1 MMTEAF
7 VHRTGTLDERG
18 TTRRLRLVGGA
29 IIAIIALGA
38 ASAGPAWSAT
48 AEQVGDRLSY
58 RAGAGEAN
66 DLVVRGSNPGTVFHD
81 AGATIQAGVGCS
93 ALADGGVECGSGL
106 SWENVPPRIEI
117 RLGDRNDR
125 ATSEI
130 EGPVEQEIEIAGGP
144 GSDTLHSGSGTGNT
158 HLLSG
163 GPGNDHLIAMT
174 NNTGDATFIGGP
186 GDDVLENL
194 EGGRA
199 SFYGGPGADEVEVG
213 GRGGIRVISGGPGAD
228 RYSAGFFEETSAVV
242 RAILPSPGTDT
253 LSAATTDGPLT
264 IDLVDCGGCVENVI
278 GSPHDDTILGN
289 GAANVLLGG
298 EGSDLLNPRGGVD
311 RVAGQDG
318 DDQIELRDGWLDRA
332 SCGEGLDQVGADA
345 NPVDAVALDCEQVVQ
360 GG

>member
-1 MMTEAF
+1 
-7 VHRTGTLDERG
+7 
-18 TTRRLRLVGGA
+18 
-29 IIAIIALGA
+29 
-38 ASAGPAWSAT
+38 
-48 AEQVGDRLSY
+48 
-58 RAGAGEAN
+58 
-66 DLVVRGSNPGTVFHD
+66 
-81 AGATIQAGVGCS
+81 VGCS

-158 HLLSG
+158 HLRSG

-174 NNTGDATFIGGP
+174 NNTGDATFFGGP

-199 SFYGGPGADEVEVG
+199 SFHGGPGADEVEVG
-213 GRGGIRVISGGPGAD
+213 SRGGIRVISGGPGAD
-228 RYSAGFFEETSAVV
+228 RYSAGFFEDPSAVV
-242 RAILPSPGTDT
+242 RAILPGPGTDT

-264 IDLVDCGGCVENVI
+264 IDLVECGGCVENVI
-278 GSPHDDTILGN
+278 GSLHDDTILGN

-298 EGSDLLNPRGGVD
+298 EGNDLLNPRGGAD
-311 RVAGQDG
+311 RVAGQEG
-318 DDQIELRDGWLDRA
+318 DDQIELRDRQVDTA
-332 SCGEGLDQVGADA
+332 TCGEGLDQISADA
-345 NPVDAVALDCEQVVQ
+345 NPVDAVALDCEQVVR